1 MSNILYLHGFASSP
15 ESTKSKFFYRNFAMI
30 GGEVHTP
37 DLARGN
43 FEGLTLTGQL
53 VAIDEAVKRLRPQ
66 LLIGSGMGAYLAALY
81 AVRCAARVPALV
93 LLAPA
98 MAMARRMAQT
108 LGPAGMEAWKQN
120 GTRLV
125 YHHGET
131 DHRPVGYQLYEDAAQ
146 YEDYPEITQPTL
158 IFHGRLDEVIDPETV
173 LDFSWG
179 KPNVTLE
186 LVDSGHQL
194 LDVLDM
200 IWERVAVLYQ
210 TLEPL
215 PG

>member
-15 ESTKSKFFYRNFAMI
+15 ESAKSKFFYRNFAMI
-30 GGEVHTP
+30 GGEVHAP
-37 DLARGN
+37 DLAEGN
-43 FEGLTLTGQL
+43 LEGLTLTGQL
-53 VAIDEAVKRLRPQ
+53 HVIDLAVKQLQPQ
-66 LLIGSGMGAYLAALY
+66 LVIGSSMGAYLAALY
-81 AVRCAARVPALV
+81 AVRCPARVPALV

-98 MAMARRMAQT
+98 IALARRMAKA
-108 LGPAGMEAWKQN
+108 LGPDEMQAWKQN

-125 YHHGET
+125 YHHGEM
-131 DHRPVGYQLYEDAAQ
+131 DHRPIGYQLYEDAAQ
-146 YEDYPEITQPTL
+146 YEDFPEITQPTL
-158 IFHGRLDEVIDPETV
+158 MFQGRLDEVVDPQIV
-173 LDFSWG
+173 LEFSWG

-186 LVDSGHQL
+186 LVDSDHQL

-210 TLEPL
+210 ELEPP

>member
-1 MSNILYLHGFASSP
+1 MANILYLHGFASSP

-37 DLARGN
+37 DLSQGN
-43 FEGLTLTGQL
+43 FEGLTLTAQL
-53 VAIDEAVKRLRPQ
+53 ETIDRAVQELQPQ
-66 LLIGSGMGAYLAALY
+66 LIIGSSMGAYLAALY
-81 AVRCAARVPALV
+81 AVRCPARVSALV

-98 MAMARRMAQT
+98 IALARRMAET
-108 LGPAGMEAWKQN
+108 LGPAEMEAWKRN

-125 YHHGET
+125 YHYGEMG
-131 DHRPVGYQLYEDAAQ
+131 HQPVGYQLYEDAAQ
-146 YEDYPEITQPTL
+146 YEDFPEITQPTL
-158 IFHGRLDEVIDPETV
+158 VFHGRQDEVVDPQIV
-173 LDFSWG
+173 LEFSWG
-179 KPNVTLE
+179 RPNVTLE

-210 TLEPL
+210 ELEPL

>member
-15 ESTKSKFFYRNFAMI
+15 ESTKAKFFYRNFAMI

-37 DLARGN
+37 DLALGN
-43 FEGLTLTGQL
+43 FEGLTITGQL
-53 VAIDEAVKRLRPQ
+53 EVIDQAVKELQPQ
-66 LLIGSGMGAYLAALY
+66 IVMGSSMGAYLAGLY
-81 AVRCAARVPALV
+81 AVRCPAMVQALV

-98 MAMARRMAQT
+98 MALARRMAQS
-108 LGPAGMEAWKQN
+108 LGPAEMEAWKQH

-131 DHRPVGYQLYEDAAQ
+131 DHVPIGYQLYEDALQ

-158 IFHGRLDEVIDPETV
+158 AFHGRLDEVVDPQTV
-173 LDFSWG
+173 LEFCWG

-186 LVDSGHQL
+186 LVDSHHQL

-210 TLEPL
+210 ELEPL

>member
-1 MSNILYLHGFASSP
+1 MSNILYLHGFGSTP
-15 ESTKSKFFYRNFAMI
+15 ESTKARFFYRNFAMI

-37 DLARGN
+37 DLTQGK
-43 FEGLTLTGQL
+43 FEGLTITGQL
-53 VAIDEAVKRLRPQ
+53 EAIDQAVKEIRPQ
-66 LLIGSGMGAYLAALY
+66 LVIGSSMGGYLAALY
-81 AVRCAARVPALV
+81 AARSPARVPALV

-98 MAMARRMAQT
+98 MAFARRMAQA
-108 LGPAGMEAWKQN
+108 LGPAEMEAWKQK

-131 DHRPVGYQLYEDAAQ
+131 ELRPVGYQLYEDAAQ
-146 YEDYPEITQPTL
+146 YEDYPDITQPTL
-158 IFHGRLDEVIDPETV
+158 AFHGRLDEVVDPQTV
-173 LDFSWG
+173 LEFSWG

-186 LVDSGHQL
+186 LVDSDHRL

-200 IWERVAVLYQ
+200 IWERIAVLYQ
-210 TLEPL
+210 QLEPL

>member
-15 ESTKSKFFYRNFAMI
+15 ESTKGKFFYRNFAMI

-37 DLARGN
+37 DLAQGN
-43 FEGLTLTGQL
+43 FEGLTLTAQLETIDRAVKQFQPQL
-53 VAIDEAVKRLRPQ
+53 V
-66 LLIGSGMGAYLAALY
+66 IGSSLGAYLAALY
-81 AVRCAARVPALV
+81 AVRCPARVSALV

-98 MAMARRMAQT
+98 MAFARRMAET
-108 LGPAGMEAWKQN
+108 LGPAEMEAWKQN

-125 YHHGET
+125 YHHGEMG
-131 DHRPVGYQLYEDAAQ
+131 HRPVGYGLYEDAAQ
-146 YEDYPEITQPTL
+146 YEDFPEITQPTL
-158 IFHGRLDEVIDPETV
+158 MFHGRRDDVVDPQIV
-173 LDFSWG
+173 LEFSWG

-210 TLEPL
+210 ELEPL

>member
-1 MSNILYLHGFASSP
+1 MSNILYLHGLASSP
-15 ESTKSKFFYRNFAMI
+15 ESTKGKFFYRNFAMI

-37 DLARGN
+37 DLSDGN
-43 FEGLTLTGQL
+43 FKGLTLTGQL
-53 VAIDEAVKRLRPQ
+53 ETIDRAAKQLRPQ
-66 LLIGSGMGAYLAALY
+66 LVIGSSMGAYLAALY
-81 AVRCAARVPALV
+81 AVRCPTRVPALV

-98 MAMARRMAQT
+98 IAFARRMAES
-108 LGPAGMEAWKQN
+108 LGPAEMEAWKLN

-125 YHHGET
+125 YHHGEMGQQ
-131 DHRPVGYQLYEDAAQ
+131 PVGYQLYEDAVQ
-146 YEDYPEITQPTL
+146 YEDFPEITQPAL
-158 IFHGRLDEVIDPETV
+158 VFHGRLDEVVDPQTV
-173 LDFSWG
+173 LQFSWG

-210 TLEPL
+210 ELEPL

>member
-15 ESTKSKFFYRNFAMI
+15 ESAKAKFFYRNFAMI

-37 DLARGN
+37 DLAQGN
-43 FEGLTLTGQL
+43 FEGLTITGQL
-53 VAIDEAVKRLRPQ
+53 EVIDQAVKELQPQ
-66 LLIGSGMGAYLAALY
+66 IVMGSSMGAYLAGLY
-81 AVRCAARVPALV
+81 AARCPARVQALV

-98 MAMARRMAQT
+98 MALARRMAQS
-108 LGPAGMEAWKQN
+108 LGPAEMEAWKQN

-131 DHRPVGYQLYEDAAQ
+131 DHVPIGYQLYEDAIE
-146 YEDYPEITQPTL
+146 YEDFPEITQPTL
-158 IFHGRLDEVIDPETV
+158 AFHGRLDEVVDPQTV
-173 LDFSWG
+173 LEFCWG

-186 LVDSGHQL
+186 LVDSDHQL

-210 TLEPL
+210 ELEPL

>member
-15 ESTKSKFFYRNFAMI
+15 ESAKARFFYRNFAMI

-43 FEGLTLTGQL
+43 FEGLTITGQL
-53 VAIDEAVKRLRPQ
+53 EAIDQAVKELQPQ
-66 LLIGSGMGAYLAALY
+66 MMIGSSMGAYLAALY
-81 AVRCAARVPALV
+81 AARSPARIPALV

-98 MAMARRMAQT
+98 MAFARRMAQK
-108 LGPAGMEAWKQN
+108 LGPAEMEAWKHQ

-131 DHRPVGYQLYEDAAQ
+131 DLRPIGYQLYEDATQ

-158 IFHGRLDEVIDPETV
+158 AFHGRLDEVVDPETV
-173 LDFSWG
+173 LEFSWG

-186 LVDSGHQL
+186 LLDSDHQL
-194 LDVLDM
+194 LDILDM
-200 IWERVAVLYQ
+200 IWERVAVFYQ
-210 TLEPL
+210 QLEPL

>member
-15 ESTKSKFFYRNFAMI
+15 ESTKAKFFYRNFAMI

-43 FEGLTLTGQL
+43 FEGLTITGQL
-53 VAIDEAVKRLRPQ
+53 EVIDQAVKELQPQ
-66 LLIGSGMGAYLAALY
+66 IVMGSSMGAYLAGLY
-81 AVRCAARVPALV
+81 AVRCPAKVQALV

-98 MAMARRMAQT
+98 MALARRMAQS
-108 LGPAGMEAWKQN
+108 LGPAEMESWKRN

-131 DHRPVGYQLYEDAAQ
+131 DHVPIGYQLYEDAIE

-158 IFHGRLDEVIDPETV
+158 AFHGRLDEVVDPQTV
-173 LDFSWG
+173 LEFSWG

-186 LVDSGHQL
+186 LVDSDHQL

-210 TLEPL
+210 ELEPL

>member
-1 MSNILYLHGFASSP
+1 MSNILYLHGFGSSP
-15 ESTKSKFFYRNFAMI
+15 ESTKARFFYRNFAMI

-37 DLARGN
+37 DLAQGN
-43 FEGLTLTGQL
+43 FEGLTITGQL
-53 VAIDEAVKRLRPQ
+53 EAIDQTVKQLQPQ
-66 LLIGSGMGAYLAALY
+66 LVIGSSMGAYLAALY
-81 AVRCAARVPALV
+81 AVRCPARIPALV

-108 LGPAGMEAWKQN
+108 LGPAEMEAWKQN

-125 YHHGET
+125 YNYADT
-131 DHRPVGYQLYEDAAQ
+131 DLRPVGYQLYEDAAQ
-146 YEDYPEITQPTL
+146 YEDFPEITQPTL
-158 IFHGRLDEVIDPETV
+158 MFHGRLDEVVDPETV

-186 LVDSGHQL
+186 LVDSDHQL

-210 TLEPL
+210 QLEPL

>member
-37 DLARGN
+37 DLAQGN
-43 FEGLTLTGQL
+43 FKGLTLTGQL
-53 VAIDEAVKRLRPQ
+53 ETIDRAVKQLQPQ
-66 LLIGSGMGAYLAALY
+66 LIIGSSMGAYLAALY
-81 AVRCAARVPALV
+81 AVRCPARVPALV

-98 MAMARRMAQT
+98 IALARRMAES
-108 LGPAGMEAWKQN
+108 LGPAEMEAWKQN

-125 YHHGET
+125 YHHGEMG
-131 DHRPVGYQLYEDAAQ
+131 HLPVGYRLYEDAAQ
-146 YEDYPEITQPTL
+146 YEDFPEITQPTL
-158 IFHGRLDEVIDPETV
+158 MFHGRRDDVVDPQTV
-173 LDFSWG
+173 LEFSWG

-186 LVDSGHQL
+186 LVDSDHQL

-200 IWERVAVLYQ
+200 ILERVSVLYQ
-210 TLEPL
+210 GLEPL
-215 PG
+215 SG